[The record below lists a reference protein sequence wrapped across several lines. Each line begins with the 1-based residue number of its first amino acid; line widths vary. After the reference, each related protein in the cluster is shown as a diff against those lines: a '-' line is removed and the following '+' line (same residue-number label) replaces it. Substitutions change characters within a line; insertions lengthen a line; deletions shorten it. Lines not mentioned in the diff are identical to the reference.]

1 MLSRASLRRWTV
13 DKELG
18 NACQKWAEVIS
29 DGWEGLGLREL
40 CFFAGL
46 WDGFP
51 LPLVIFAGFDR
62 FR

>member
-1 MLSRASLRRWTV
+1 V